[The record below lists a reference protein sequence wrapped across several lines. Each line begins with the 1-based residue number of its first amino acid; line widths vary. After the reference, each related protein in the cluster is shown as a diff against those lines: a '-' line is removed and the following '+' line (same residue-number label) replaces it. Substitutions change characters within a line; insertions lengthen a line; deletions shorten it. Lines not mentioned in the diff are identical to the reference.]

1 MTEVAKF
8 LVGLVKLLTVLLIQV
23 ALNPNSASQPPNGEQ
38 VNFIS
43 ERKAGK
49 RKWTPLLSLLP
60 LLRPLPTAA
69 QIIIGDPSSIANAV
83 ANALGVAANVS
94 DSVNA
99 ADLAN
104 LFGNASIAAGQV
116 INYGVLTTEW
126 GRGT

>member
-1 MTEVAKF
+1 MK
-8 LVGLVKLLTVLLIQV
+8 K
-23 ALNPNSASQPPNGEQ
+23 ALFP
-38 VNFIS
+38 
-43 ERKAGK
+43 
-49 RKWTPLLSLLP
+49 PLLSLLP
-60 LLRPLPTAA
+60 LLLRPLPTAA

-126 GRGT
+126 GRWT